1 VKKNLIRLRAF
12 GLVGVASV
20 LAVGGSIWAS
30 APVSASVPSNVRVA
44 LAGTRTGLATAK
56 ALQKAAPALPAH
68 ITADVYLANR
78 DTAALTALA
87 TAVSTP
93 GTAQYHHY
101 LTADQAKA
109 LFAPTAAEAHAVE
122 SWATSNGLQ
131 VGTVSSGF
139 GASVAVTG
147 TPGAIASAFGVK
159 FGSYQ
164 VGAKKKAQR
173 FWAPEQTASVPA
185 SIGADVLTVA
195 GLDNAKH
202 QATPGETLPPP
213 PQNYFV
219 APWSSAYYGQKV
231 AAGPFGTV
239 AGTTTKIP
247 TVNGQAQPWTNTG
260 YTPAQVRGAYN
271 VAKSGDTGKGVTV
284 AIIDAYTPATL
295 GSDASEYA
303 EWAAGQPGGNRAL
316 DKPFAKGQFKVVQHP
331 GASTYDDALPT
342 DAVDCGASGWY
353 GESTLDVES
362 VHGMAPN
369 ANVTYIGA
377 SDCTDQGL
385 GNAIAYVVNTHAA
398 SIVTDSWGEAYD
410 QSSLVSVYDQMFTA
424 GAAEGIGFFFSAGDS
439 GYEDPNYEDATDAVQ
454 ADYPDSSPWVT
465 SVGGTSLAIGKN
477 ENYEGETSWGTFI
490 NPLTVNSKGKSSWT
504 FAATDTRDEVTNFDY
519 DGSSGGGVAD
529 AYAQPWYQ
537 KNVVPTSLAETEVTS
552 TPITYN
558 TGTTAFGTVT
568 LGFNE
573 SLTRASSPRRVTPDV
588 SALADPSTGVAVGE
602 TLFGP
607 DNAQGVPGPEKFYLS
622 RIGGTSVASP
632 IFAGIEA
639 DAQQAA
645 GQPIGFANPAI
656 YGLDGRNSGAFRNVV
671 DNPGGATFY
680 EIRSNY
686 TDPDNE
692 TLPLLTYLRTLGADG
707 FTGRHVTFPAVPA
720 GALGTGSPAL
730 PSVTVNLESR
740 LQANGGYSDVTGVG
754 SPDNYIRDF
763 GSHGKF

>member
-1 VKKNLIRLRAF
+1 VKKNSTRLRVYGVA
-12 GLVGVASV
+12 GVASL
-20 LAVGGSIWAS
+20 LAVGGAIVAS
-30 APVSASVPSNVRVA
+30 TTASASVNPGTARVA
-44 LAGTRTGLATAK
+44 LAGTQTGLATAK
-56 ALQKAAPALPAH
+56 SLQKAAPALPAR
-68 ITADVYLANR
+68 ITASVYLADR
-78 DTAALTALA
+78 DTAALTAFA
-87 TAVSTP
+87 KAVSTP

-101 LTADQAKA
+101 LTAAQTKS
-109 LFAPTAAEAHAVE
+109 LFAPSAAEASSVG
-122 SWATSNGLQ
+122 SWAASNGLS
-131 VGTVSSGF
+131 VGSVTSGF
-139 GASVAVTG
+139 GAHVQVTG
-147 TPGAIASAFGVK
+147 TASAIAHAFGVK

-164 VGAKKKAQR
+164 AGKGKQAQK
-173 FWAPEQTASVPA
+173 FWAPEQAASVPA
-185 SIGADVLTVA
+185 SIRGDVLTVT
-195 GLDNAKH
+195 GLDSAKH
-202 QATPGETLPPP
+202 QATPGDTLPPP

-219 APWSSAYYGQKV
+219 APWTSAYYGQKV

-247 TVNGQAQPWTNTG
+247 TVNGQPQPWTNAG

-271 VAKSGDTGKGVTV
+271 VAKSGETGKGVTV

-295 GSDASEYA
+295 QSDASEYS
-303 EWAAGQPGGNRAL
+303 EWAAGQPGGNPKL
-316 DKPFAKGQFKVVQHP
+316 DKPFANGQFTEVQHP
-331 GASTYDDALPT
+331 GATTYDDTSA
-342 DAVDCGASGWY
+342 AECGASGWY

-362 VHGMAPN
+362 VHGMAPD

-385 GNAIAYVVNTHAA
+385 GNALSYVVNNHAA
-398 SIVTDSWGEAYD
+398 SIVTDSWGEPFD
-410 QSSLVSVYDQMFTA
+410 TSSLTSVYDQIFQA

-439 GYEDPNYEDATDAVQ
+439 GYEDPNYEDPTDQVEV
-454 ADYPDSSPWVT
+454 DYPDSSPWVT

-477 ENYEGETSWGTFI
+477 DNYEGETSWGTFL
-490 NPLTVNSKGKSSWT
+490 NPLSVSSSGKSSWT
-504 FAATDTRDEVTNFDY
+504 FAPTDTRDELVNGLY
-519 DGSSGGGVAD
+519 DGSSGGGVST

-537 KNVVPTSLAETEVTS
+537 KNVVPTRLAETEVTS

-558 TGTTAFGTVT
+558 TGTTTYGTLT
-568 LGFNE
+568 LAYNE
-573 SLTRASSPRRVTPDV
+573 SLTRASSPMRVTPDV

-607 DNAQGVPGPEKFYLS
+607 DNAQGVPGPEKFYIS

-656 YGLDGRNSGAFRNVV
+656 YGLDASNSGAFHNIT
-671 DNPGGATFY
+671 DNPGGTTFY
-680 EIRSNY
+680 ELRSNY

-692 TLPLLTYLRTLGADG
+692 TLPLVTYLRTLGADG
-707 FTGRHVTFPAVPA
+707 FTGSNVTFPAVPA
-720 GALGTGSPAL
+720 GALGAGSPAL

-763 GSHGKF
+763 QSHHRRF